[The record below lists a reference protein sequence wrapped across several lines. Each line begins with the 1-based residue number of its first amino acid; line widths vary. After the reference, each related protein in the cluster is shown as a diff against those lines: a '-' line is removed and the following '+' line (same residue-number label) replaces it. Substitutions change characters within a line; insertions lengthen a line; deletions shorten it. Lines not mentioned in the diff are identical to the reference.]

1 LSNEGIIFRLSLKEE
16 VPDLKYFEIK
26 FHSKVMKISCCSLNT
41 ALATYEELPRLL
53 RPMTAAIR
61 LEP

>member
-1 LSNEGIIFRLSLKEE
+1 LEEE
-16 VPDLKYFEIK
+16 VLGLKYFEIK

-41 ALATYEELPRLL
+41 ALATYEELLRLL
-53 RPMTAAIR
+53 RPMTAAFR